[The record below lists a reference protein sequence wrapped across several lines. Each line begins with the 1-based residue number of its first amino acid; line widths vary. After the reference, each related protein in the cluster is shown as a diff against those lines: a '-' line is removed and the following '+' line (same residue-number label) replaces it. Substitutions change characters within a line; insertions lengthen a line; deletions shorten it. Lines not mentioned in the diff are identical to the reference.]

1 MCAFN
6 LIFMSCLAALCT
18 RSHDY
23 MRAIQWM
30 LSSRLT
36 SSSSLIDFPFFLSL
50 HSSIPAEISSRA
62 KLVNWQHSAAAAA
75 RDQVHERGNEW
86 NMVELARFRELKGE
100 QWLTNCAKE
109 TWKSYQYKKLISVS
123 LLSYIRI
130 VACRHLAKSFDIRND
145 MCLLTNCFFANKTRE
160 PKQSELM
167 WRPAKQHRHVSNS
180 RNLNFASVCTYCNG
194 LRKK

>member
-1 MCAFN
+1 MNVVEQTDVILQPNWF
-6 LIFMSCLAALCT
+6 S
-18 RSHDY
+18 
-23 MRAIQWM
+23 
-30 LSSRLT
+30 
-36 SSSSLIDFPFFLSL
+36 FFLSL
-50 HSSIPAEISSRA
+50 HSSIPAETSSRA

-109 TWKSYQYKKLISVS
+109 TWKSYQYKKLIPVS

-194 LRKK
+194 LRKNNINDPRVPQSWTLEYTQYEYLNE